1 MRPRYLATEFVN
13 NGATYWA
20 LVLSIARIKVKP
32 MTNDLPKERS
42 HREIMVVMGG
52 LIIAMLLA
60 QLDNMIVAP
69 AMPTIVGDLGG
80 LKHIAWVLTAYIL
93 GLTVATPLWGK
104 LGDLFGRKPVFMLSI
119 IIFLTGSAL
128 CGVSQNME
136 ELIGFRL
143 LQGIGAGG
151 LMVGVMAIMAE
162 VIPPRERGKYMG
174 YMFAVMPLSMI
185 GGPLLGGLFT
195 DQISWRWAFY
205 INIPLGLIALV
216 VISRTMELQRPTHKA
231 RIDWPGAVLLTIWT
245 TSLVMFA
252 SWGGTQYEWMSP
264 QIIGLGLLAL
274 TGLALFA
281 VVEHRTEHAILPFD
295 VFRNRNFS
303 LANVLS
309 FIVGFGMFGS
319 MMFIPQYQQ
328 FVQGASAT
336 ESGLLLL
343 PLMIGVIMMSL
354 TTGKVIARTGKFRTL
369 PIAGTALMSLGLF
382 LLATLDVTSGY
393 VITSLYLVVLGAGM
407 GCLMQTTML
416 IAQNSVAMKDIGAAT
431 GVSTF
436 TRSMG
441 GSLGVAILGALY
453 TSRIEHSL
461 TSQLGDSGKSLIASG
476 TQLTPQM
483 LDGLPE
489 AARHALQVAITSGI
503 TGVFVGGAV
512 VGLVGF
518 FLSWAI
524 RNTPLRGSA
533 PPPSEDKPMTDETSL
548 EPAPAQ

>member
-1 MRPRYLATEFVN
+1 
-13 NGATYWA
+13 
-20 LVLSIARIKVKP
+20 
-32 MTNDLPKERS
+32 MTRKKGEGMTHDLPQERS
-42 HREIMVVMGG
+42 HREILVVMSG

-80 LKHIAWVLTAYIL
+80 LTHLAWVATAYIL
-93 GLTVATPLWGK
+93 GSTVATPLWGK
-104 LGDLFGRKPVFMLSI
+104 LGDLFGRKPVFIASI
-119 IIFLTGSAL
+119 ALFLVGSAL
-128 CGVSQNME
+128 CGLSQNMD
-136 ELIGFRL
+136 ELIGFRA

-162 VIPPRERGKYMG
+162 VIPPRERSRYMG

-205 INIPLGLIALV
+205 VNIPLGAIALA
-216 VISRTMELQRPTHKA
+216 VIVRTMKLQRPTHEA
-231 RIDWPGAVLLTIWT
+231 RVDWPGAALLTIWT
-245 TSLVMFA
+245 TSLVLFA
-252 SWGGTQYEWMSP
+252 SWGGTQYEWGSP
-264 QIIGLGLLAL
+264 QIVGLGAAAIL
-274 TGLALFA
+274 GLVVFA

-303 LANVLS
+303 VATALS
-309 FIVGFGMFGS
+309 FVVGFGMFGS

-336 ESGLLLL
+336 ASGLLLL
-343 PLMIGVIMMSL
+343 PLMVGVIIMAMTS
-354 TTGKVIARTGKFRTL
+354 GKVIARTGKYRVL
-369 PIAGTALMSLGLF
+369 PIAGTALMSLGLV
-382 LLATLDVTSGY
+382 LLATLDVNSGH
-393 VITSLYLVVLGAGM
+393 VMMSLYLVVLGAGM

-441 GSLGVAILGALY
+441 GSLGVAILGAVY

-461 TSQLGDSGKSLIASG
+461 TSQLGATGKNLVASG

-483 LDGLPE
+483 LDSVP
-489 AARHALQVAITSGI
+489 AVARHALQVAITSGI
-503 TGVFVGGAV
+503 TAVFIGGAIVGV
-512 VGLVGF
+512 VGF
-518 FLSWAI
+518 ALSWAVHDV
-524 RNTPLRGSA
+524 PLRGPA
-533 PPPSEDKPMTDETSL
+533 TPETQAATDEAL
-548 EPAPAQ
+548 VEGV